1 MSHMIIL
8 VTLIKSSEV
17 LRRSIKNKL
26 FGLVYTFMQQM
37 REENLDFCSV
47 LLKLKYYIE
56 QKLMKVGKD
65 FKEN

>member
-17 LRRSIKNKL
+17 LWRSIKNKL

>member
-1 MSHMIIL
+1 MSHMIIV

>member
-1 MSHMIIL
+1 
-8 VTLIKSSEV
+8 
-17 LRRSIKNKL
+17 
-26 FGLVYTFMQQM
+26 MQQM

-65 FKEN
+65 FKENWRKLGV

>member
-1 MSHMIIL
+1 MSHMIIV

-37 REENLDFCSV
+37 REDNLVFCSV

-56 QKLMKVGKD
+56 QKLMRVGKD

>member
-1 MSHMIIL
+1 M
-8 VTLIKSSEV
+8 TLIKSSEV